1 MLLLTYILLLPA
13 FLVVMMTLMPI
24 MDFYLMTM
32 SLWPMSPLSH
42 TIHGCNRDIVFL
54 FSLFFS
60 FSFFFSLSY
69 MFCCDVDD
77 QKPPTKTIK
86 QTIFNPPPT
95 KSTNK
100 KPDPKQF
107 SILHKTILPT
117 TTTFA
122 CVRVLSSPQNLL
134 FLRQPQPEN
143 HNTTNDSSSDLICSA
158 RSHHKSYLEISNPI
172 QNPKITDSK
181 ARHTR

>member
-13 FLVVMMTLMPI
+13 LLVVMMTLMSI
-24 MDFYLMTM
+24 MDFSLMTM
-32 SLWPMSPLSH
+32 SLWPMSPISH
-42 TIHGCNRDIVFL
+42 TIHGCNLDIVFL
-54 FSLFFS
+54 FFSVFF
-60 FSFFFSLSY
+60 FFFFSLSY

-77 QKPPTKTIK
+77 QKLPTKTIK

-107 SILHKTILPT
+107 SILHKTILLT

-122 CVRVLSSPQNLL
+122 CVRVLSSLLNLL

-143 HNTTNDSSSDLICSA
+143 QNTTNDSSSDLICSA